1 VGDSFKRE
9 FSLGQVD
16 TGTPYKGQSLAD
28 GGGTATQLDPKAA
41 PVADISIGSGMSVP
55 GAPPSSTT
63 VTRPTFLSAFLQN
76 LGPALGG
83 AMQAPRGSGIGGGIA
98 GGFKGISEEA
108 DKRRQEKVQQQQFDL
123 QQQALQL
130 KTQQE
135 ADIQRLHEEQMKN
148 YASQIETRAN
158 PPAKSQME
166 QWVRDLDEATQKG
179 DQAGIQTVKQKIQDF
194 TAAKTPTKVPQK
206 ENELSLIRKANA
218 GGADAAA
225 ASADLK
231 TLQDRRLQ
239 IAKSRGGGQYANF
252 FDPEIG
258 RNVRL
263 NNEDASAA
271 QASGKILIPAGPV
284 SATQILQTQRAQT
297 AIPAAIAEV
306 RKHIGAWDNKED
318 RAIFARIISETPT
331 GSMDHATWL
340 GTILNSK
347 LTGKLSPE
355 GQQAVIALRR
365 LNESLGSLR
374 VAAALPATS
383 GSMATTAALAPGAT
397 SPNSKFAGQQLDSIM
412 KLVEQETGVPFLGM
426 NKKKNSGTPPAGANV
441 ISLDEFLKQ

>member
-1 VGDSFKRE
+1 
-9 FSLGQVD
+9 
-16 TGTPYKGQSLAD
+16 
-28 GGGTATQLDPKAA
+28 
-41 PVADISIGSGMSVP
+41 
-55 GAPPSSTT
+55 
-63 VTRPTFLSAFLQN
+63 
-76 LGPALGG
+76 
-83 AMQAPRGSGIGGGIA
+83 MQAPRGSGIAGGIA
-98 GGFKGISEEA
+98 GGFQGISQEA
-108 DKRRQEKVQQQQFDL
+108 DKKRQEKIQQQQFDL
-123 QQQALQL
+123 QEQSLQL
-130 KTQQE
+130 RTQQE

-158 PPAKSQME
+158 PPAKSQSE
-166 QWVRDLDEATQKG
+166 QLMRDYTDALSKNDQPGAKAALD
-179 DQAGIQTVKQKIQDF
+179 KIQAL
-194 TAAKTPTKVPQK
+194 TVAKTAPKVPQK

-218 GGADAAA
+218 GGPDAAA

-252 FDPEIG
+252 FDPELG

-263 NNEDASAA
+263 NNEDAAAA

-306 RKHIGAWDNKED
+306 RKHLSAWDDPKD

-331 GSMDHATWL
+331 GNMDHATWL
-340 GTILNSK
+340 GTVLNNK
-347 LTGKLSPE
+347 LTGKLSSE
-355 GQQAVIALRR
+355 GQQGVIALRR

-374 VAAALPATS
+374 VAAALPSTS

-397 SPNSKFAGQQLDSIM
+397 SPNSKFAGQQLDSIL

-426 NKKKNSGTPPAGANV
+426 NKKKSGGEGRV
-441 ISLDEFLKQ
+441 IDLR